1 MSKIRG
7 IVEHCKISEFQT
19 EIFGPFLSEMAND
32 TKKKFNAM
40 RYLKMEQTQFVL
52 FLIKILVE
60 TKIEP
65 IYLKELSIVTVFS
78 H

>member
-1 MSKIRG
+1 MELLSIAKL
-7 IVEHCKISEFQT
+7 VS
-19 EIFGPFLSEMAND
+19 FGPFLSEMAND
-32 TKKKFNAM
+32 TKKQFNAM

-52 FLIKILVE
+52 FLIKNLVE

>member
-1 MSKIRG
+1 
-7 IVEHCKISEFQT
+7 
-19 EIFGPFLSEMAND
+19 
-32 TKKKFNAM
+32 M
-40 RYLKMEQTQFVL
+40 RYLKMERTQFVL

-78 H
+78 HWKNLIAQLNI